1 MAKGNDESRQRELVN
16 KLIQAANQL
25 SKQKTK
31 GTADHVVVSPEMF
44 DKIEEMKEY
53 IEILER
59 MKNRNKG
66 IDDILT

>member
-1 MAKGNDESRQRELVN
+1 MAKGNDDKRQRELVN

-25 SKQKTK
+25 SKQNEGK
-31 GTADHVVVSPEMF
+31 ADHVIVSPDLYE
-44 DKIEEMKEY
+44 KIEEMKEY

-66 IDDILT
+66 IDDVLNG

>member
-1 MAKGNDESRQRELVN
+1 MAKGNDDKRQRDLVN

-25 SKQKTK
+25 SKQKAK
-31 GTADHVVVSPEMF
+31 ADHIVVSPEMF
-44 DKIEEMKEY
+44 EKLEEMKEY

-66 IDDILT
+66 IDDVLS